1 MKLKEAKQYIESELV
16 KQKLSNFN
24 IILNRSTTVLGA
36 CYYIEKVI
44 VFSEIFIKNSTLD
57 QLKIIV
63 AHEFA
68 HAKVG
73 IYHGHNSV
81 WKEKCI
87 ELGGTG
93 KEFEQVFL
101 GEDTCTINNI
111 QYKRND
117 VLSDNNE
124 EYIFVEYIPQRYKY
138 KYILMNRNGQ
148 HFKTT
153 REKII
158 KLKKLK

>member
-1 MKLKEAKQYIESELV
+1 MNFKDAKQYIQDELV
-16 KQKLSNFN
+16 KQKLTKFSITFSH
-24 IILNRSTTVLGA
+24 STTVLGA

-44 VFSEIFIKNSTLD
+44 VFSEIFIKNCTLED
-57 QLKIIV
+57 LKIIV

-73 IYHGHNSV
+73 IYHSHDSV

-93 KEFEQVFL
+93 REYEQVCL

-117 VLSDNNE
+117 VLSDNKE

-138 KYILMNRNGQ
+138 KYIIMNGNGQ
-148 HFKTT
+148 YFKTT